1 VTQWCPKVHQVTQ
14 WCPRT
19 PSGDPMVS

>member
-19 PSGDPMVS
+19 PSGDPMVF